1 MNLHY
6 SRPQRIMICKLFR
19 NSLLVKPVA
28 FMRGVV
34 PLLVLALVETL
45 LRRKLLASASVD
57 NGYRAVAVAENKLA
71 RVAWKQLNGQYPAT
85 EIVNLLLSL

>member
-1 MNLHY
+1 
-6 SRPQRIMICKLFR
+6 
-19 NSLLVKPVA
+19 
-28 FMRGVV
+28 MRGVV

-45 LRRKLLASASVD
+45 LRRKLLGSASVD

-85 EIVNLLLSL
+85 KIVNLLLSL